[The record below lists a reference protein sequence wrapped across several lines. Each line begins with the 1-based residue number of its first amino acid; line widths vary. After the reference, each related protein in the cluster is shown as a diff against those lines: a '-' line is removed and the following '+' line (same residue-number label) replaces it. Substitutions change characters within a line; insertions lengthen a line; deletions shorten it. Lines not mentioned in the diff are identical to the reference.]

1 MSLLLEI
8 ILHIYIELES
18 ITDQSL
24 LEIILRVAV
33 YPTSDSFGTAGGGGG
48 LGQKRVDSSRGST
61 GSSVCVGISPSRL

>member
-18 ITDQSL
+18 KTDKRL

-33 YPTSDSFGTAGGGGG
+33 YPASDSFGTAGVEAG
-48 LGQKRVDSSRGST
+48 
-61 GSSVCVGISPSRL
+61 